1 VAVVGIPVSIL
12 KGLVALAVL
21 VMLAMAGTML
31 WVLRDLPIDDAITK
45 GRDLAIAL
53 EAADGKPLGRVGR
66 LKLSDASR
74 EEFPKQLVLSPPAQL
89 SAPASSE
96 EPPQQ
101 ALSLRGSEEQRT
113 NSPPAQLN
121 APTSSEEPPQQAP
134 SLRGSDEQRTNS
146 PPAQLNAPTSSEEPP
161 QQALSLRGSEE
172 QRTNLPP
179 AQLNAPA
186 SSEEPPQQAL
196 CDYRACAPK
205 YQSFSAADCTYQPYG
220 GGPRRLCE
228 KTTSSARIVSASEGT
243 GQPKQGM
250 CNYDACAQ
258 IYSSFRREDCTYQ
271 PYDGGPRRLCQR

>member
-1 VAVVGIPVSIL
+1 MTIRKPEPKRVGGFERQYTDEFWSEVAERVQAKKREGRFPSIL

-21 VMLAMAGTML
+21 VMLTMAGTML
-31 WVLRDLPIDDAITK
+31 WVLRDLPLDDGITK
-45 GRDLAIAL
+45 GRDRAIVL

-121 APTSSEEPPQQAP
+121 APTSSEEPPQQA
-134 SLRGSDEQRTNS
+134 
-146 PPAQLNAPTSSEEPP
+146 
-161 QQALSLRGSEE
+161 
-172 QRTNLPP
+172 
-179 AQLNAPA
+179 
-186 SSEEPPQQAL
+186 L
-196 CDYRACAPK
+196 CDYRACAAK
-205 YQSFSAADCTYQPYG
+205 YQSFSAADCTYQPHG
-220 GGPRRLCE
+220 GGTRRQCEKAATSARMVSAPPAPEVAGQPRR
-228 KTTSSARIVSASEGT
+228 
-243 GQPKQGM
+243 GQ
-250 CNYDACAQ
+250 CNYDACAK

-271 PYDGGPRRLCQR
+271 PYDGSPRRVCQH